1 MNYRTAADTP
11 TTTFARIK
19 AARPCESNYKQAL
32 RKAGG
37 LRKYGENTPITV
49 RQIVEAVGLDDAL
62 WCLRTMPEHNARW
75 RLLAVRYAR
84 RVQHLMRDPRSV
96 AVLDVAER
104 HAHGA
109 ATDTELDAARA
120 AAEAAARAAAEA
132 AARAAAEA
140 AAGHATWAAGAAA
153 RAAAGAATW
162 ATWDAARAAE
172 AAARDAARAARAAA
186 RAAAWAA
193 WDAGDAGDAARA
205 AEREWQAAELIR
217 ICEADMPELQ
227 C

>member
-104 HAHGA
+104 HAHGS
-109 ATDTELDAARA
+109 ATDTDLDAARDA
-120 AAEAAARAAAEA
+120 AWDAGRDAAGEAAW
-132 AARAAAEA
+132 A
-140 AAGHATWAAGAAA
+140 AAGKAAG
-153 RAAAGAATW
+153 
-162 ATWDAARAAE
+162 E
-172 AAARDAARAARAAA
+172 SAARAARAAA
-186 RAAAWAA
+186 WAAAWAA
-193 WDAGDAGDAARA
+193 GDAAGEAAWA
-205 AEREWQAAELIR
+205 AELEWQAAELIL
-217 ICEADMPELQ
+217 ICEAEMPELQ

>member
-1 MNYRTAADTP
+1 MTGP

-19 AARPCESNYKQAL
+19 AAEPCPGRYKLAL

-37 LRKYGENTPITV
+37 LRKYGADTPITV

-62 WCLRTMPEHNARW
+62 WALRTMPEHNARW

-104 HAHGA
+104 HAHGS
-109 ATDTELDAARA
+109 ATDTELDAA
-120 AAEAAARAAAEA
+120 
-132 AARAAAEA
+132 
-140 AAGHATWAAGAAA
+140 WAS
-153 RAAAGAATW
+153 
-162 ATWDAARAAE
+162 
-172 AAARDAARAARAAA
+172 
-186 RAAAWAA
+186 
-193 WDAGDAGDAARA
+193 RA

-217 ICEADMPELQ
+217 ICDE
-227 C
+227 

>member
-1 MNYRTAADTP
+1 MTGP

-19 AARPCESNYKQAL
+19 AARPCESSYKQAL

-62 WCLRTMPEHNARW
+62 WALRTMPEHNDRW

-104 HAHGA
+104 HAHGS
-109 ATDTELDAARA
+109 ATDTELDAAGDA
-120 AAEAAARAAAEA
+120 AGDAAR
-132 AARAAAEA
+132 
-140 AAGHATWAAGAAA
+140 AAGAAA
-153 RAAAGAATW
+153 RAAGAAAGAAG
-162 ATWDAARAAE
+162 DAAW
-172 AAARDAARAARAAA
+172 AAAGAAAWAAARAARAAA
-186 RAAAWAA
+186 GAAAGDAAWAA
-193 WDAGDAGDAARA
+193 ARAARAAAGDAAGDAGNATRA

-217 ICEADMPELQ
+217 ICEEPA
-227 C
+227 

>member
-1 MNYRTAADTP
+1 MNKNTP

-19 AARPCESNYKQAL
+19 AARPCESGYKRAL

-49 RQIVEAVGLDDAL
+49 RQIVEAVGFDDAL
-62 WCLRTMPEHNARW
+62 WCLQTMPEHNARW

-96 AVLDVAER
+96 AVLDVADR
-104 HAHGA
+104 HAHGS

-120 AAEAAARAAAEA
+120 A
-132 AARAAAEA
+132 
-140 AAGHATWAAGAAA
+140 
-153 RAAAGAATW
+153 
-162 ATWDAARAAE
+162 
-172 AAARDAARAARAAA
+172 
-186 RAAAWAA
+186 
-193 WDAGDAGDAARA
+193 WDAGDAEDAAWA

-217 ICEADMPELQ
+217 ICEEPAQPK
-227 C
+227 